1 MELTF
6 TKENN
11 LFISEFTVDSDFNL
25 HIERS
30 ESGIFNIFQR
40 TNSNGEYA
48 LVNLEKN
55 LDNVRV
61 IDCDFTATVYP
72 KHMKIVSLKEPV
84 LAEVTFA

>member
-25 HIERS
+25 HVERLD
-30 ESGIFNIFQR
+30 SGIFNIFQR
-40 TNSNGEYA
+40 TCSSGEYA
-48 LVNLEKN
+48 IVNLDRN
-55 LDNVRV
+55 LDNMQV
-61 IDCDFTATVYP
+61 IDCDFTGTVYP
-72 KHMKIVSLKEPV
+72 KHIKLVSLKEPI

>member
-11 LFISEFTVDSDFNL
+11 LFVSEFTVDSDFNL
-25 HIERS
+25 HVERS

-40 TNSNGEYA
+40 TNFNGDYA
-48 LVNLEKN
+48 LVNLDKN

-61 IDCDFTATVYP
+61 IDYDFTATVYP
-72 KHMKIVSLKEPV
+72 KYIKIVSLKEPV

>member
-11 LFISEFTVDSDFNL
+11 LFVSEFTVDSDFNL
-25 HIERS
+25 HEERS

-40 TNSNGEYA
+40 TNFNGDYA

-61 IDCDFTATVYP
+61 IDYDFTATVYP
-72 KHMKIVSLKEPV
+72 KYIKIVSLKEPV